1 MALSRSH
8 NLISSSSLISGTAN
22 HGSKVGTEA
31 KTNNLCFQRTKERT
45 EKMFDKIELSVSPYD
60 TAWVAMV
67 PSLELPQAPCFPQ
80 CINWLLDNQV
90 NDGSWGLHN
99 RPSWLVKD
107 AVLCTLACV
116 LALKRWGIGE
126 EQMNKGIQ
134 FIMSNFA
141 SVTDEKQ
148 QTPVGFDIIFPGMIE
163 CAQDLNLNLPLR
175 SSDINAMLERRH
187 LELNRNYTTGRK
199 EYLAYVSEGI
209 GKLQDWE
216 MVMKY
221 QRKNGSLFNSPST
234 TAAALTHFHNAG
246 CLHYLS
252 SLLEK
257 FGNAVPTVHP
267 LDIYINLTM
276 VESLE
281 SLGVDR
287 HFRTE
292 IKRVLDETYR
302 FWLQGEEEIFLDLT
316 TCAMAFRLLRLN
328 GYDVSSDPLTQF
340 AEDNQFFNSLK
351 GHLKDIRA
359 VLELYRASQITI
371 YPDESVL
378 EKQQFWTSHFLKQ
391 ELSSGSI
398 HSNRF
403 SQNVSS
409 QVEDA
414 LKFPYHVNL
423 ERLAHRRNIN
433 LYNVDNMRIL
443 KTSYCSLNIGN
454 EYFQKLAVDD
464 FNICQSMHIEELK
477 HLERWVVE
485 KRLDKLKFARQK
497 QTYCYFSVAATLFSP
512 ELSDARMSWA
522 KNAVLT
528 TIVDDFYDLGGSEEE
543 LLNLIELLE
552 RWDVE
557 EAKNCCSE
565 QVEIIFSA
573 LRSTICEFGDKTLTW
588 QGRNAT
594 SHIVETWLNLLQ
606 SMFKEAK
613 CLRNKSVPT
622 LDEYMENAYA
632 SFALG
637 PIIFPAVY
645 FVGPK
650 LSEEVVRDPEFHNLY
665 KLVSTCG
672 RLLNDIQGFKRE
684 SKEGKLNSVSLQ
696 MTYSDGN
703 MTEVEAIEKIKVV
716 IKSTRRELLRLVLKE
731 EGSIVPR
738 ACKDLIWKMSKVLHL
753 FYMNTDGFSSN
764 VEMVKA
770 VSEVVYEPIS
780 VNM

>member
-1 MALSRSH
+1 
-8 NLISSSSLISGTAN
+8 
-22 HGSKVGTEA
+22 
-31 KTNNLCFQRTKERT
+31 
-45 EKMFDKIELSVSPYD
+45 MFDKIELSVSPYD

-216 MVMKY
+216 M
-221 QRKNGSLFNSPST
+221 
-234 TAAALTHFHNAG
+234 
-246 CLHYLS
+246 
-252 SLLEK
+252 
-257 FGNAVPTVHP
+257 
-267 LDIYINLTM
+267 
-276 VESLE
+276 
-281 SLGVDR
+281 
-287 HFRTE
+287 
-292 IKRVLDETYR
+292 
-302 FWLQGEEEIFLDLT
+302 GEEEIFLDLT

-328 GYDVSSDPLTQF
+328 GYDVSS
-340 AEDNQFFNSLK
+340 

-443 KTSYCSLNIGN
+443 KTSYW
-454 EYFQKLAVDD
+454 
-464 FNICQSMHIEELK
+464 
-477 HLERWVVE
+477 WVVE

-594 SHIVETWLNLLQ
+594 SHIVET

>member
-1 MALSRSH
+1 
-8 NLISSSSLISGTAN
+8 
-22 HGSKVGTEA
+22 
-31 KTNNLCFQRTKERT
+31 
-45 EKMFDKIELSVSPYD
+45 MFDKIELSVSPYD

-443 KTSYCSLNIGN
+443 KTSYW
-454 EYFQKLAVDD
+454 
-464 FNICQSMHIEELK
+464 
-477 HLERWVVE
+477 WVVE

-594 SHIVETWLNLLQ
+594 SHIVET

>member
-1 MALSRSH
+1 
-8 NLISSSSLISGTAN
+8 
-22 HGSKVGTEA
+22 
-31 KTNNLCFQRTKERT
+31 
-45 EKMFDKIELSVSPYD
+45 MFDKIELSFSPYD

-148 QTPVGFDIIFPGMIE
+148 QTPIGFDIIFPGMIE

-187 LELNRNYTTGRK
+187 LELNRNYTAGRK

-216 MVMKY
+216 M
-221 QRKNGSLFNSPST
+221 
-234 TAAALTHFHNAG
+234 
-246 CLHYLS
+246 
-252 SLLEK
+252 
-257 FGNAVPTVHP
+257 
-267 LDIYINLTM
+267 
-276 VESLE
+276 
-281 SLGVDR
+281 
-287 HFRTE
+287 
-292 IKRVLDETYR
+292 
-302 FWLQGEEEIFLDLT
+302 GEEEIFLDLT

-340 AEDNQFFNSLK
+340 AEDNQFCNSLK
-351 GHLKDIRA
+351 GYLKDISA

-403 SQNVSS
+403 SENDSS

-443 KTSYCSLNIGN
+443 KTSYW
-454 EYFQKLAVDD
+454 
-464 FNICQSMHIEELK
+464 
-477 HLERWVVE
+477 WVVE

-543 LLNLIELLE
+543 LLNLIDLLE

-557 EAKNCCSE
+557 EGKNCCSE

-594 SHIVETWLNLLQ
+594 SHIVET
-606 SMFKEAK
+606 SMFKETK

>member
-1 MALSRSH
+1 
-8 NLISSSSLISGTAN
+8 
-22 HGSKVGTEA
+22 
-31 KTNNLCFQRTKERT
+31 
-45 EKMFDKIELSVSPYD
+45 MFDKIELSVSPYD

-328 GYDVSSDPLTQF
+328 GYDVSS
-340 AEDNQFFNSLK
+340 

-443 KTSYCSLNIGN
+443 KTSYW
-454 EYFQKLAVDD
+454 
-464 FNICQSMHIEELK
+464 
-477 HLERWVVE
+477 WVVE

>member
-1 MALSRSH
+1 
-8 NLISSSSLISGTAN
+8 
-22 HGSKVGTEA
+22 
-31 KTNNLCFQRTKERT
+31 
-45 EKMFDKIELSVSPYD
+45 MFDKIELSVSPYD

-216 MVMKY
+216 M
-221 QRKNGSLFNSPST
+221 
-234 TAAALTHFHNAG
+234 
-246 CLHYLS
+246 
-252 SLLEK
+252 
-257 FGNAVPTVHP
+257 
-267 LDIYINLTM
+267 
-276 VESLE
+276 
-281 SLGVDR
+281 
-287 HFRTE
+287 
-292 IKRVLDETYR
+292 
-302 FWLQGEEEIFLDLT
+302 GEEEIFLDLT

-443 KTSYCSLNIGN
+443 KTSYW
-454 EYFQKLAVDD
+454 
-464 FNICQSMHIEELK
+464 
-477 HLERWVVE
+477 WVVE

>member
-1 MALSRSH
+1 
-8 NLISSSSLISGTAN
+8 
-22 HGSKVGTEA
+22 
-31 KTNNLCFQRTKERT
+31 
-45 EKMFDKIELSVSPYD
+45 MFDKIELSVSPYD

-216 MVMKY
+216 M
-221 QRKNGSLFNSPST
+221 
-234 TAAALTHFHNAG
+234 
-246 CLHYLS
+246 
-252 SLLEK
+252 
-257 FGNAVPTVHP
+257 
-267 LDIYINLTM
+267 
-276 VESLE
+276 
-281 SLGVDR
+281 
-287 HFRTE
+287 
-292 IKRVLDETYR
+292 
-302 FWLQGEEEIFLDLT
+302 GEEEIFLDLT

-443 KTSYCSLNIGN
+443 KTSYW
-454 EYFQKLAVDD
+454 
-464 FNICQSMHIEELK
+464 
-477 HLERWVVE
+477 WVVE

-594 SHIVETWLNLLQ
+594 SHIVET

>member
-1 MALSRSH
+1 MQKRQEQQKPMQKWKMATYANNVYSCGQWTVDMALSRSH

-22 HGSKVGTEA
+22 HGSKFGTEA
-31 KTNNLCFQRTKERT
+31 KTNNLCFQRTKERI
-45 EKMFDKIELSVSPYD
+45 EKMFDKIELSFSPYD

-148 QTPVGFDIIFPGMIE
+148 QTPIGFDIIFPGMIE

-187 LELNRNYTTGRK
+187 LELNRNYTAGRK

-216 MVMKY
+216 M
-221 QRKNGSLFNSPST
+221 
-234 TAAALTHFHNAG
+234 
-246 CLHYLS
+246 
-252 SLLEK
+252 
-257 FGNAVPTVHP
+257 
-267 LDIYINLTM
+267 
-276 VESLE
+276 
-281 SLGVDR
+281 
-287 HFRTE
+287 
-292 IKRVLDETYR
+292 
-302 FWLQGEEEIFLDLT
+302 GEEEIFLDLT

-340 AEDNQFFNSLK
+340 AEDNQFCNSLK
-351 GHLKDIRA
+351 GYLKDISA

-403 SQNVSS
+403 SENDSS

-543 LLNLIELLE
+543 LLNLIDLLE

-557 EAKNCCSE
+557 EGKNCCSE

-594 SHIVETWLNLLQ
+594 SHIVET
-606 SMFKEAK
+606 SMFKETK

>member
-1 MALSRSH
+1 
-8 NLISSSSLISGTAN
+8 
-22 HGSKVGTEA
+22 
-31 KTNNLCFQRTKERT
+31 
-45 EKMFDKIELSVSPYD
+45 MFDKIELSFSPYD

-148 QTPVGFDIIFPGMIE
+148 QTPIGFDIIFPGMIE

-187 LELNRNYTTGRK
+187 LELNRNYTAGRK

-216 MVMKY
+216 M
-221 QRKNGSLFNSPST
+221 
-234 TAAALTHFHNAG
+234 
-246 CLHYLS
+246 
-252 SLLEK
+252 
-257 FGNAVPTVHP
+257 
-267 LDIYINLTM
+267 
-276 VESLE
+276 
-281 SLGVDR
+281 
-287 HFRTE
+287 
-292 IKRVLDETYR
+292 
-302 FWLQGEEEIFLDLT
+302 GEEEIFLDLT

-340 AEDNQFFNSLK
+340 AEDNQFCNSLK
-351 GHLKDIRA
+351 GYLKDISA

-403 SQNVSS
+403 SENDSS

-543 LLNLIELLE
+543 LLNLIDLLE

-557 EAKNCCSE
+557 EGKNCCSE

-594 SHIVETWLNLLQ
+594 SHIVET
-606 SMFKEAK
+606 SMFKETK

>member
-1 MALSRSH
+1 
-8 NLISSSSLISGTAN
+8 
-22 HGSKVGTEA
+22 
-31 KTNNLCFQRTKERT
+31 
-45 EKMFDKIELSVSPYD
+45 MFDKIELSVSPYD

-187 LELNRNYTTGRK
+187 LELNSQAIESNEVLVGNYRNYTTGRK

-443 KTSYCSLNIGN
+443 KTSYW
-454 EYFQKLAVDD
+454 
-464 FNICQSMHIEELK
+464 
-477 HLERWVVE
+477 WVVE

-594 SHIVETWLNLLQ
+594 SHIVET

>member
-1 MALSRSH
+1 
-8 NLISSSSLISGTAN
+8 
-22 HGSKVGTEA
+22 
-31 KTNNLCFQRTKERT
+31 
-45 EKMFDKIELSVSPYD
+45 MFDKIELSVSPYD

-328 GYDVSSDPLTQF
+328 GYDVSS
-340 AEDNQFFNSLK
+340 

-443 KTSYCSLNIGN
+443 KTSYW
-454 EYFQKLAVDD
+454 
-464 FNICQSMHIEELK
+464 
-477 HLERWVVE
+477 WVVE

-594 SHIVETWLNLLQ
+594 SHIVET

>member
-1 MALSRSH
+1 
-8 NLISSSSLISGTAN
+8 
-22 HGSKVGTEA
+22 
-31 KTNNLCFQRTKERT
+31 
-45 EKMFDKIELSVSPYD
+45 MFDKIELSVSPYD

-216 MVMKY
+216 M
-221 QRKNGSLFNSPST
+221 
-234 TAAALTHFHNAG
+234 
-246 CLHYLS
+246 
-252 SLLEK
+252 
-257 FGNAVPTVHP
+257 
-267 LDIYINLTM
+267 
-276 VESLE
+276 
-281 SLGVDR
+281 
-287 HFRTE
+287 
-292 IKRVLDETYR
+292 
-302 FWLQGEEEIFLDLT
+302 GEEEIFLDLT

-594 SHIVETWLNLLQ
+594 SHIVET